1 MKNKMV
7 RYVLIAAGTCFLLY
21 HSVYFEKLSEVRAA
35 EAAEYS
41 FDPEAF
47 ARDFWSTALPAQLP
61 EAVNLPELISQLQA
75 APEQAFADHSHA
87 LGIGNIRY
95 FLVRGEG
102 TVSAVSENRVTLQID
117 DQAVQLET
125 EFVYGNAVR
134 DAVGT
139 IDISDFS
146 NTMDLNRVS
155 EEVNRII
162 RTEVIP
168 PFREEVQE
176 GHEVAFAGAL
186 ELNQKYLQLE
196 EITIIPVSLKTSSPN
211 P

>member
-7 RYVLIAAGTCFLLY
+7 RYILIAAGTLFLLY

-35 EAAEYS
+35 AAAES
-41 FDPEAF
+41 TFDPEGF

-61 EAVNLPELISQLQA
+61 EAVSLSELIAQLQSQ
-75 APEQAFADHSHA
+75 PEEAFPRHSHA

-102 TVSAVSENRVTLQID
+102 TVSAVSENRVTLQMD
-117 DQAVQLET
+117 DKAVQLET

-139 IDISDFS
+139 IDITDFS

-162 RTEVIP
+162 RAEVIP
-168 PFREEVQE
+168 PFREQVSE
-176 GHEVAFAGAL
+176 GDSVRFAGAL

-196 EITIIPVSLKTSSPN
+196 EIEIIPVSLEIIAP
-211 P
+211 